1 MAAMNKSLGKLW
13 VDDGFRKIHIER
25 RGVIQLV
32 EADKGKM
39 GVFEFQS
46 RLQVSW
52 PALKSC
58 FSLNLKKEDLDCF
71 INSQKKINKYSSC
84 LRHG

>member
-32 EADKGKM
+32 EADKGNM
-39 GVFEFQS
+39 GVFEF
-46 RLQVSW
+46 
-52 PALKSC
+52 
-58 FSLNLKKEDLDCF
+58 
-71 INSQKKINKYSSC
+71 
-84 LRHG
+84 